1 MATYTVDG
9 VPLDHPVGCWK
20 LLAATQVRPLPG
32 ARTASV
38 AVPGRP
44 GELPLVGADVE
55 ATTVGLS
62 VGVRGVDPDGVDRG
76 AAGLD
81 ANLAAL
87 YALFGVRHR
96 MLDVRYTAAPAMAEV
111 AAEATV
117 TAASEPAVW
126 IGAARARLAV
136 VLRVPGAYWRDPT
149 PSTWSTSTLGAP
161 VDVDTL
167 HGSSAPV
174 LDAVLRITGPVTGL
188 RITDTVTGGWVA
200 YPDTLAAERT
210 LRVHC
215 GRMDAHEAASVSWDG
230 TEAGATGRVVTGG
243 PGSGFRYLALTPRS
257 VTSPHDRGVRV
268 LVEGT
273 DTTDATLVELRAR
286 RAFL

>member
-1 MATYTVDG
+1 MATYAVDG
-9 VPLDHPVGCWK
+9 VPLDHPAGCWK

-32 ARTASV
+32 ARAALV

-55 ATTVGLS
+55 ATTIGLTL
-62 VGVRGVDPDGVDRG
+62 GVTGVDPDGLDQG

-96 MLDVRYTAAPAMAEV
+96 LLDVRYTPAPGAAEV

-117 TAASEPAVW
+117 TAASEPQVW

-136 VLRVPGAYWRDPT
+136 VLRIPGAFWRDVA
-149 PSTWSTSTLGAP
+149 PSTWSTTTLSAP
-161 VDVDTL
+161 VRVTTL
-167 HGSSAPV
+167 DGSSAPV

-188 RITDTVTGGWVA
+188 RITDTVTGGWVS
-200 YPDTLAAERT
+200 YSVTLPAGRA
-210 LRVHC
+210 LRIHC
-215 GRMDAHEAASVSWDG
+215 GRMDAHEAASIAWDG
-230 TEAGATGRVVTGG
+230 TEANAAGRIVTGG
-243 PGSGFRYLALTPRS
+243 PGSGFRFLALTPKS
-257 VTSPHDRGVRV
+257 VTSAHDRGVQV

-286 RAFL
+286 RSYL